1 MAKTVKI
8 NNIAEFRTVAAEY
21 GVAVPAGR
29 GRPPAV
35 KLAQAIVAA
44 GDTIDATEYFTGQT
58 EYKTVVAAKNVGK
71 SEYVVTGTRQL
82 VKDGELVTTK
92 KGDPK
97 LMPFKKTV
105 TVGEVRAFVGQ
116 AGIRGRISGEAF
128 VSYLSH
134 VFGGG
139 EVTIK
144 TREKVGAPVAASQT
158 ADEPA
163 SDASEGENTTDAE

>member
-21 GVAVPAGR
+21 DVAVPAGR

-35 KLAQAIVAA
+35 KLAQAIVEA

-82 VKDGELVTTK
+82 VKDGVPQTTK

-97 LMPFKKTV
+97 VMPFKKTV

-116 AGIRGRISGEAF
+116 SGIRGRISGEAF
-128 VSYLSH
+128 ASYLSN
-134 VFGGG
+134 VFGG

-158 ADEPA
+158 ADEPV